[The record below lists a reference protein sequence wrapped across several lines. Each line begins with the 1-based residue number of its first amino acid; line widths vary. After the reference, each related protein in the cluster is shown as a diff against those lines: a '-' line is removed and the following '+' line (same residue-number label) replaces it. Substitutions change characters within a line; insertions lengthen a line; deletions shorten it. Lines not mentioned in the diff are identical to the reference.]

1 MKAAR
6 AEAEAAPTAHGHE
19 ASASTIFSAI
29 PTMSMHISS
38 SL

>member
-6 AEAEAAPTAHGHE
+6 AEAEAAPTAHGNE
-19 ASASTIFSAI
+19 APASTIFAAI
-29 PTMSMHISS
+29 PTMLMHMHF